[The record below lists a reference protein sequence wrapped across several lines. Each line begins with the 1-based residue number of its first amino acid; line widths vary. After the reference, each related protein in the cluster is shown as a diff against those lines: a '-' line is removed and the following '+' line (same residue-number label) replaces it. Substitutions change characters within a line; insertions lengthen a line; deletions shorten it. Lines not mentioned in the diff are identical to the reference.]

1 MYRTPNGERIL
12 LGAERQLFEASLAM
26 MVDFLSDGDFEFGV
40 QVFDDLQRGQKLF
53 ALYRV
58 ARALLQPD
66 EPAPEHTAFAEGTV
80 ASVYRH
86 VFDRVVQEVDDP
98 DFAPSRPSWRKLV
111 IEAAQE
117 SDSIDQVPK
126 ETSRNKE
133 DWEIVV
139 DCLADDVLR
148 DRDFELE
155 IHLDADPDSGR
166 QLQDFQRAP
175 RALYHSFDDGC
186 ILTCNTWSSRRG
198 SPSRGGFAG
207 TVAGR
212 KASYGSDRVK
222 WSRNGP

>member
-53 ALYRV
+53 SLYRV

-111 IEAAQE
+111 IEAADE
-117 SDSIDQVPK
+117 SDNIDQVPK

-155 IHLDADPDSGR
+155 IHLDADPDKSREVKDIMGISEDYYAAVAHEPPDDQLNLFIDALMGLTPRGR
-166 QLQDFQRAP
+166 GEYP
-175 RALYHSFDDGC
+175 GEDDVSEPPGDE
-186 ILTCNTWSSRRG
+186 L
-198 SPSRGGFAG
+198 F
-207 TVAGR
+207 
-212 KASYGSDRVK
+212 
-222 WSRNGP
+222 